1 MGGSKVKWKCATCHM
16 DKTNKDHSV
25 RCILCKE
32 YSGIECTSYEKDI
45 YDYLHSE
52 NIEINWICSP
62 CKESLPELINL
73 RENIKQQAEQQKKN
87 NERITQCESALK
99 SVLQKQKRIDERLK
113 SLEDKESL
121 TDLEERIKN
130 LEEKDTTD
138 LEERV
143 NNLETIAVE
152 DNNVKNLEERMT
164 NIETKFSNDP
174 NAASYADM
182 TKFPP
187 IDISE
192 NFKDV
197 KSKQA
202 ETERMLR
209 DNIKLQKEEKEEQER
224 IDNKK
229 NNLIVY
235 GLPEN
240 KAIEAEQMLTDFK
253 TVRDLYR
260 DRVEIKENDI
270 IDIKRLG
277 KTTENR
283 FRPLRIV
290 FKDNELR
297 NDVLKN
303 NKYLKLEGDEHEL
316 CNCKFPS
323 KHIHIYLTDD
333 KTKKQ
338 QEADKSLRE
347 ELKKRRNDGEENI
360 IIRNGKIVSTSRRNK
375 PRWIEIYDGQLY

>member
-52 NIEINWICSP
+52 KIEINWICSP

-99 SVLQKQKRIDERLK
+99 SVLLKQKHFEERLK
-113 SLEDKESL
+113 SLEDKESF
-121 TDLEERIKN
+121 TELEERIKN
-130 LEEKDTTD
+130 LEENDTSN

-143 NNLETIAVE
+143 NNLETVVVQ

-174 NAASYADM
+174 DSASYADM

-192 NFKDV
+192 NLKDV
-197 KSKQA
+197 KTKQA
-202 ETERMLR
+202 ETEKMLKET
-209 DNIKLQKEEKEEQER
+209 IKIQKEEKEEQVR
-224 IDNKK
+224 IENKK
-229 NNLIVY
+229 NNLIIY

-253 TVRDLYR
+253 ALRDLYK

-270 IDIKRLG
+270 VDIKRLG
-277 KTTENR
+277 KPKESG

-290 FKDNELR
+290 LKDIEQRNIILR
-297 NDVLKN
+297 N
-303 NKYLKLEGDEHEL
+303 NKYLKLEDDEYEL

-338 QEADKSLRE
+338 QEADKTLRE
-347 ELKKRRNDGEENI
+347 ELKERRNGGEENI